1 MSFIGII
8 SSKKSFDNIKKK
20 LIELE
25 CKVSIIHINLKSIEN
40 IKNIKFE
47 VIIVDEEII
56 KFCNYEECLKK
67 ICSESKY
74 LIINTD
80 INREYNILKKDK
92 NIIITYG
99 LNREATITMSS
110 ISDIDILIYRQK
122 KFKNK
127 YDKHEEIEERKI
139 KIQERNKF
147 KIYEILIIYSVFSI
161 YNKSIIE
168 EI

>member
-8 SSKKSFDNIKKK
+8 SNRKSFDNIKKK
-20 LIELE
+20 LTELDGNIG
-25 CKVSIIHINLKSIEN
+25 IIHINLKSIEN

-47 VIIVDEEII
+47 AIIIDDKIS
-56 KFCNYEECLKK
+56 KYSNYEECLKK
-67 ICSESKY
+67 ICLESKY

-80 INREYNILKKDK
+80 INTEYDILKNNV

-99 LNREATITMSS
+99 LNRKANITISS

-122 KFKNK
+122 AFQNK
-127 YDKHEEIEERKI
+127 YSKQEEIEERRI
-139 KIQERNKF
+139 KIQQKNKL
-147 KIYEILIIYSVFSI
+147 KIYEILIIYAVFSI
-161 YNKSIIE
+161 YNKSIIQ